1 MPDQISIFFLLFK
14 LALKLLFSHKFVSNL
29 DKMESSEKNLAEL
42 GRVLKSGNRNEI
54 DRKIK
59 SLRSEAPFAGA
70 LRMLALYFDSTDD
83 EVLRQTIM
91 RFFNDM
97 KERSARNE
105 VIESLVA
112 VTRQSSKTMLASSC
126 WQSGLDY
133 SEYAVNLAEAF
144 MDGDYETSLECF
156 TVIENCSDSIG
167 EDDIEEIILRLE
179 KEITRFDAAKKRL
192 TQELILVLKG

>member
-1 MPDQISIFFLLFK
+1 
-14 LALKLLFSHKFVSNL
+14 
-29 DKMESSEKNLAEL
+29 
-42 GRVLKSGNRNEI
+42 
-54 DRKIK
+54 
-59 SLRSEAPFAGA
+59 
-70 LRMLALYFDSTDD
+70 
-83 EVLRQTIM
+83 
-91 RFFNDM
+91 
-97 KERSARNE
+97 
-105 VIESLVA
+105 
-112 VTRQSSKTMLASSC
+112 MLASSC

-167 EDDIEEIILRLE
+167 EDDIDEIIVRLE